1 MPVLEFSIFDL
12 KGRQMKKMF
21 VVGAAIAAFGLV
33 NSASAADMPVKAP
46 IAARVAAPYDWSG
59 FYIGGTGGYEW
70 ASVHDIAP
78 GNGFVTDSTVRN
90 GIIGGVVGAQY
101 QFGNAPWG
109 AWLVGVEA
117 ALNDPTSDNSTSNF
131 GLCANP
137 AFGCGLTRLDNLTTV
152 GARLG
157 IAADRWL
164 FTVSG
169 GWASARFDRTD
180 VLFATGALGTGGGG
194 SDERH
199 DGAYVG
205 GGVEYMIWKAPFA
218 DLIGGID
225 YQHIWLND
233 HDDLDVNGVIH
244 RMRAD
249 TDIVRARLAL
259 KFNPWG
265 H

>member
-1 MPVLEFSIFDL
+1 MRYRIASLAA
-12 KGRQMKKMF
+12 
-21 VVGAAIAAFGLV
+21 AAIAFGGV
-33 NSASAADMPVKAP
+33 QMASADDLPTKAP
-46 IAARVAAPYDWSG
+46 IATRMTAPYDWSG
-59 FYIGGTGGYEW
+59 FYVGGTVGYEW
-70 ASVHDIAP
+70 ASVHDVAP
-78 GNGFVTDSTVRN
+78 GTGFVTDSTVRN
-90 GIIGGVVGAQY
+90 GIWGGVVGAQI

-109 AWLVGVEA
+109 AWVIGVEA
-117 ALNDPTSDNSTSNF
+117 ALSDPMQNNSTGNF
-131 GLCANP
+131 GFCANP
-137 AFGCGLTRLDNLTTV
+137 AFGCGLRRLDNLTTV

-180 VLFATGALGTGGGG
+180 VLFATGAIGTGGGT

-199 DGAYVG
+199 NGAYIG
-205 GGVEYMIWKAPFA
+205 GGIEYMIWKGPFA

-233 HDDLDVNGVIH
+233 RDDLDANGVIH
-244 RMRAD
+244 RMKAD
-249 TDIVRARLAL
+249 TDIVRGRLTI
-259 KFNPWG
+259 KFNPWA

>member
-1 MPVLEFSIFDL
+1 M
-12 KGRQMKKMF
+12 
-21 VVGAAIAAFGLV
+21 
-33 NSASAADMPVKAP
+33 
-46 IAARVAAPYDWSG
+46 
-59 FYIGGTGGYEW
+59 
-70 ASVHDIAP
+70 
-78 GNGFVTDSTVRN
+78 
-90 GIIGGVVGAQY
+90 VGAQI

-109 AWLVGVEA
+109 AWVVGVEA
-117 ALNDPTSDNSTSNF
+117 ALSDPMQNNSTGNF

-137 AFGCGLTRLDNLTTV
+137 AFGCGLSRLDNLTTV

-180 VLFATGALGTGGGG
+180 VLFATGALGTGGGA

-199 DGAYVG
+199 NGAYVG
-205 GGVEYMIWKAPFA
+205 GGIEYMIWKGPFA

-233 HDDLDVNGVIH
+233 RDDLDANGVIH
-244 RMRAD
+244 RMKRGHRHRSGPAYDQVQSVGPLNGSKAAD
-249 TDIVRARLAL
+249 RIIERPPHLAAS
-259 KFNPWG
+259 FISSVPRG
-265 H
+265 F